1 MMRIDVKGTSV
12 IDLDLPLVRPAPV
25 SGRVEVPPM
34 TDPSCDVYVLPLDGG
49 FPPPPLG
56 FAVRTPTDADGKFD
70 FGSGPRGR
78 LVVLAEKPGYGI
90 GWAEVDNTK
99 GPVRDVVIPL
109 RKGVEVALKA
119 DREGMDAPYVQVETE
134 DGIPLFAR
142 LLVFE
147 KRRTPVLTLAEGR
160 YILRH
165 CTFGGEWHARP
176 LTVGSERVV
185 VWIK

>member
-1 MMRIDVKGTSV
+1 
-12 IDLDLPLVRPAPV
+12 
-25 SGRVEVPPM
+25 
-34 TDPSCDVYVLPLDGG
+34 VYALPLDDA

-78 LVVLAEKPGYGI
+78 LVLLAKKPGYGI
-90 GWAEVDNTK
+90 AWAEVDNTNGAVK
-99 GPVRDVVIPL
+99 DVVIPL
-109 RKGVEVALKA
+109 RKGVEVALRTA
-119 DREGMDAPYVQVETE
+119 REGLDAPYVQVETE

-147 KRRTPVLTLAEGR
+147 KRRLPPVLTLAEGR
-160 YILRH
+160 YVLRH
-165 CTFGGEWHARP
+165 RTFDGEWHARP
-176 LTVGSERVV
+176 LTVATAPLV